1 MIPARDAW
9 GPWAN
14 DITDAER
21 TARCRCLRAVVTLTA
36 GPRGETLTEH
46 LRLAERDPAHL
57 PLALAALNRL
67 AGLDLRHTVASYG
80 AINRPRT

>member
-1 MIPARDAW
+1 MILARDAW

-14 DITDAER
+14 DISDAER
-21 TARCRCLRAVVTLTA
+21 ACRCRCLRAVAHLTL
-36 GPRGETLTEH
+36 GPRGTGLVEH
-46 LRLAERDPAHL
+46 LRLAECDPEHL